1 MFKQVKKK
9 AEITWIN
16 LWERIRKKSVTV
28 KRMKKLSGLRRKG
41 CNPRPI
47 LLKFHK
53 PADYQDMADYQECL
67 NKSKKGRN
75 NMD

>member
-1 MFKQVKKK
+1 
-9 AEITWIN
+9 
-16 LWERIRKKSVTV
+16 
-28 KRMKKLSGLRRKG
+28 MKNGSGLRRKG
-41 CNPRPI
+41 CNPRPV

-53 PADYQDMADYQECL
+53 TADLIDMADYQECL